1 MGGSHLLTA
10 SLLNK
15 SSLHSLLSCTQTFFF
30 ALGNKKDHLIFHTC
44 KSSDLKSYSHIDDS
58 SQLSKMKG
66 YFTPSLVT
74 IVVAQ
79 CLPYGK
85 QRMCTQ
91 VQFTL
96 FLLVSCIDL

>member
-1 MGGSHLLTA
+1 MGGIHLLTA

-15 SSLHSLLSCTQTFFF
+15 SSLHSLLSCTQTFF
-30 ALGNKKDHLIFHTC
+30 LHWVTKKGHLIFHTC
-44 KSSDLKSYSHIDDS
+44 KSPDLKSYSLIDDS

-79 CLPYGK
+79 CLPY
-85 QRMCTQ
+85 
-91 VQFTL
+91 
-96 FLLVSCIDL
+96 IW